1 MDRLQTLEIFV
12 AVAEGGGFAR
22 AAAKLHLSPP
32 VVTRAVAALE
42 DRLGVRLFNRTTRS
56 VALTEAGL
64 RFLDGAREVL
74 QRVDD
79 VEKEAA
85 GETAMPAGHLTV
97 GASVTFGRHAVAAVA
112 TEFLA
117 AHPRVSLSLVLA
129 DRLVNLI
136 EEDVDVA
143 VRIGALPDSSLVA
156 RQVGRVQ
163 RLLVASPDYLARRGT
178 PRDPAELRLHDMIAF
193 TGLMPNREWR
203 FHRDG
208 RSVPVRLAPRFELND
223 AAAAIAAAEAGHGI
237 TPALCYAVA
246 QAINEGRLVP
256 VLPDATGPPVPVQVV
271 YPQSRLVAP
280 KVRAFVDLAAR
291 RLRER
296 LSTDLA
302 IHGAAVGAG
311 PPPSE
316 AAPGG

>member
-1 MDRLQTLEIFV
+1 MDRLQTLEVFV

-22 AAAKLHLSPP
+22 AAARLHLSPP
-32 VVTRAVAALE
+32 VVTRAIAALE

-64 RFLDGAREVL
+64 RFLDGARELL
-74 QRVDD
+74 QRIED

-85 GETAMPAGHLTV
+85 GEMAMPAGHLTV
-97 GASVTFGRHAVAAVA
+97 SASVTFGRHVVADVA
-112 TEFLA
+112 LEFLR
-117 AHPRVSLSLVLA
+117 AHPRVTLSLVLA

-143 VRIGALPDSSLVA
+143 VRIGELPDSSLIA

-163 RLLVASPDYLARRGT
+163 RLLVASPDYLARRGP
-178 PRDPAELRLHDMIAF
+178 PRDPAELRLHDVIAF

-203 FHRDG
+203 FRREG
-208 RSVPVRLAPRFELND
+208 RSVPVRLTPRLELND
-223 AAAAIAAAEAGHGI
+223 AAAALAAAEAGHGI
-237 TPALCYAVA
+237 TVALCYMAA
-246 QAINEGRLVP
+246 RAINEGRLVP
-256 VLPDATGPPVPVQVV
+256 VLQEVTGPPVPVHIV

-291 RLRER
+291 RLQER

-302 IHGAAVGAG
+302 VHRQAG
-311 PPPSE
+311 
-316 AAPGG
+316 GGG